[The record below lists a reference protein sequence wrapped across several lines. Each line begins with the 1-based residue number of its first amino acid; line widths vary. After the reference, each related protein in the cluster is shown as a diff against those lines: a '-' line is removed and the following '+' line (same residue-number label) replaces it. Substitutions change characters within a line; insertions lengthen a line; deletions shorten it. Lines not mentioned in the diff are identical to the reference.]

1 MTSLEPTVADRRE
14 DTMKLMSTAEYR
26 QCASYEIFKIYLVNK
41 FKFVDLCRCC

>member
-26 QCASYEIFKIYLVNK
+26 QCANNGCTKQAAVN
-41 FKFVDLCRCC
+41 